1 MHFMGIEIDSS
12 SLLTVSLVH
21 VTNDPRCG
29 YPMCSA
35 QCARGETHAGAE
47 CRLMTRAG
55 VRVTIRDM
63 EEVGDMYSAVT
74 VIR

>member
-1 MHFMGIEIDSS
+1 MI
-12 SLLTVSLVH
+12 LLT
-21 VTNDPRCG
+21 RCG

-47 CRLMTRAG
+47 CGLMTRAG

-74 VIR
+74 VLR